1 LKGYCGQFVFVGQ
14 GGLVIKKKNGTRYF
28 LASERTGETDENI
41 NYYDK

>member
-1 LKGYCGQFVFVGQ
+1 MGKDSFFG
-14 GGLVIKKKNGTRYF
+14 IKNGKRYF